1 MARRYTTLLLASRLQ
16 REIDQLF
23 QEIGQATEAL
33 EAADWQPAIDVYE
46 TEDHVHV
53 LADLPGVD
61 PANVEL
67 EVAGNLLTL
76 RGRKSALQ
84 PNPRRARFQCVET
97 GRGRFERQLRIETP
111 VNTHRATAELR
122 DGLLHV
128 VLPKVTDRR
137 RASQKIKLQAE

>member
-33 EAADWQPAIDVYE
+33 DAADWQPAIDVYE
-46 TEDHVHV
+46 TEEAVHV

-61 PANVEL
+61 PAQVEL

-76 RGRKSALQ
+76 RGRKNTLQ
-84 PNPRRARFQCVET
+84 TNPRRARFQCVET

-122 DGLLHV
+122 DGLLLI
-128 VLPKVTDRR
+128 VLPKVADRR
-137 RASQKIKLQAE
+137 RASQRVKIQSD